1 MDSYYEGAL
10 RQRYLRYIKIEI
22 GFISRHDHTA
32 KLAHQCVCDMV
43 GSLRRYDLIT
53 LNEAI
58 ELISKADSAMA
69 EVKERQ
75 AKAQPRLLWPGKQD
89 LKAPAHDF
97 DKT

>member
-22 GFISRHDHTA
+22 GLISRHAPTA
-32 KLAHQCVCDMV
+32 KLTHQCVCDVV

-58 ELISKADSAMA
+58 ELITEADSAMA
-69 EVKERQ
+69 EARERQ
-75 AKAQPRLLWPGKQD
+75 AKVQPRLLWPGKQSPE
-89 LKAPAHDF
+89 AAAHDF
-97 DKT
+97 DKS